1 MKRSRIAA
9 IALLVATA
17 ALHSPPAEAQKPGE
31 KGAFGAGLMLG
42 EPTGIAVKLYL
53 GGDSD
58 LAVAAAVGPALGAG
72 GLHVHADLLW
82 HPWILTKEP
91 SFVLPAYVGVGIRLL
106 DHARD
111 PEDDDFHIGPR
122 AVGGILFDF
131 TEVPIDVFAEVAGVL
146 EYRTG
151 GSDPDHE
158 GMALAL
164 NAGIGARYYF

>member
-1 MKRSRIAA
+1 MKPSRIVA
-9 IALLVATA
+9 IAVLLATVALATPSA
-17 ALHSPPAEAQKPGE
+17 KAQTPGE
-31 KGAFGAGLMLG
+31 KGTFGVGLVLG
-42 EPTGIAVKLYL
+42 EPTGVAAKLYL
-53 GGDSD
+53 DGDSD

-72 GLHVHADLLW
+72 GLHFHADLLW

-91 SFVLPAYVGVGIRLL
+91 SFVLPAYVGVGVRLL
-106 DHARD
+106 AHDRD

-131 TEVPIDVFAEVAGVL
+131 SEVPIDVFAEVAGVL

-151 GSDPDHE
+151 SSDPDHE
-158 GMALAL
+158 GMAITL